1 MSKVAIY
8 CRLSEEDRDKLN
20 KTDDSIS
27 IQNQKTMLLQ
37 YAINQGWE
45 VFSIYSDD
53 DYTGADR
60 KRPEFNRLL
69 RDAEEG
75 NFDIVLCKTQSRF
88 TRELELVEKY
98 IHGLFPIWGIRFVG
112 LADNADTANKGNK
125 KARQIN
131 GLVNEWYLEDMSD
144 NIKSVLTSRRQNGF
158 HIGAFALYGYK
169 KDPEKKGHLI
179 IDEEAAEIVKEVFL
193 LFSQGMGKTAIA
205 RMLNDKG
212 IPNPTEYKRQQGLRY
227 KQPDSKNSTLWKY
240 SAISSML
247 TNEMYIGKRT
257 HYRIVFITVKGNIK
271 VLKNCTTVKSFV
283 CFI

>member
-45 VFSIYSDD
+45 VFSLYSDD

-98 IHGLFPIWGIRFVG
+98 IHGLFPIWGVRFIG

-158 HIGAFALYGYK
+158 HSGAFAL
-169 KDPEKKGHLI
+169 
-179 IDEEAAEIVKEVFL
+179 
-193 LFSQGMGKTAIA
+193 
-205 RMLNDKG
+205 
-212 IPNPTEYKRQQGLRY
+212 
-227 KQPDSKNSTLWKY
+227 
-240 SAISSML
+240 
-247 TNEMYIGKRT
+247 
-257 HYRIVFITVKGNIK
+257 
-271 VLKNCTTVKSFV
+271 
-283 CFI
+283 

>member
-98 IHGLFPIWGIRFVG
+98 IHGLFPIWGVRFIG

-179 IDEEAAEIVKEVFL
+179 IDEEAAEIVPLQEL
-193 LFSQGMGKTAIA
+193 T
-205 RMLNDKG
+205 
-212 IPNPTEYKRQQGLRY
+212 KR
-227 KQPDSKNSTLWKY
+227 
-240 SAISSML
+240 
-247 TNEMYIGKRT
+247 E
-257 HYRIVFITVKGNIK
+257 
-271 VLKNCTTVKSFV
+271 
-283 CFI
+283 